1 LSSIAKFFSL
11 SMKNNSNS
19 SRVAVYF
26 NHLSIVFQSLSEV
39 KPALYMPA
47 LQRI

>member
-26 NHLSIVFQSLSEV
+26 NHLSIVFQSLLEV